1 MTKKSADNST
11 HKIEKSALYGLK
23 SKRKLYEILLT
34 KKEVVEEI
42 LKIGDANYKEKIVTK
57 LVRDKIK
64 NRTCQVPKKYGSLEK
79 IHSRIAK
86 ILSSIETKD
95 YLFSCKKGSSYIDNA
110 KYHLKNSNNLVVKLD
125 IKNFFPSVAN
135 EHIFQFFRKNLLCSK
150 DISRIL
156 TSLVTYKKHLPTG
169 CKMSMHIA
177 YFSHMK
183 LFDRINEIAL
193 KNECI
198 MSLWVDDIIISGKK
212 SRIVAN
218 NAKSLIK
225 RHGLEYHDGK
235 KFKIYSPKYRK
246 EITGAII
253 KPNGE
258 LVLRNYSQKLIYDL
272 VEKRNKSK
280 NGLSEKDSIKL
291 SGCINEAKSIDK
303 KYSQKFINKV
313 PLSNNKILL
322 EKR

>member
-1 MTKKSADNST
+1 MTKKSANNST
-11 HKIEKSALYGLK
+11 HRIEKSCLYRLQ

-42 LKIGDANYKEKIVTK
+42 LKVGDANYKEKIVQK

-64 NRTCQVPKKYGSLEK
+64 NRACQVPKKYGSLDK
-79 IHSRIAK
+79 IHARIAK
-86 ILSSIETKD
+86 LLSLIETKN
-95 YLFSCKKGSSYIDNA
+95 YLFSCKKGRSYIDNA
-110 KYHLKNSNNLVVKLD
+110 KYHLKNSSNLVVKLD
-125 IKNFFPSVAN
+125 IKNYFPSVTH
-135 EHIFQFFRKNLLCSK
+135 EHIFRFFRKNLFCSK
-150 DISRIL
+150 DISSIL
-156 TSLVTYKKHLPTG
+156 TSLVTYKKYLPTG

-177 YFSHMK
+177 YFSHME

-212 SRIVAN
+212 SKIVAD

-246 EITGAII
+246 EITGVII
-253 KPNGE
+253 KPNGKLE
-258 LVLRNYSQKLIYDL
+258 VRNYSQKLIHDL
-272 VEKRNKSK
+272 LAKENK
-280 NGLSEKDSIKL
+280 SEKDLIKL
-291 SGCINEAKSIDK
+291 SGCLNEAKSIDK
-303 KYSQKFINKV
+303 KYSNI
-313 PLSNNKILL
+313 
-322 EKR
+322 